1 MSHHQVQ
8 NSKRRQQQRIDQR
21 LRQADAKLDEAR
33 KLAGDAVQDRTAAL
47 EMTRALDDGMR

>member
-33 KLAGDAVQDRTAAL
+33 KLAGDAVQDRVAAH
-47 EMTRALDDGMR
+47 EMTRAINEGM